1 VTDWQERSEDSGD
14 RHRRHLRA
22 EPGSVELYEKL
33 GFEVVGQNDRGTT
46 LAYGDTKLF
55 LFEARMRED
64 VQQRELGLLS
74 NPPGLDHISF
84 LGDDVDALY
93 RRLVAEGTKTGGAP
107 SDQDWGARLR
117 LRDLDGKNLYFLRGL

>member
-1 VTDWQERSEDSGD
+1 MTDGRSAAKSQSIDNVGTCVPSLARSSCTRSWDS
-14 RHRRHLRA
+14 RSSARTIAVR
-22 EPGSVELYEKL
+22 
-33 GFEVVGQNDRGTT
+33 T

-55 LFEARMRED
+55 LFEARTRED

-93 RRLVAEGTKTGGAP
+93 RRLVAEGTKTGGPP

-117 LRDLDGKNLYFLRGL
+117 LRDLNGKNLYFLRGL